1 MALPMRFSIVFDPI
15 SMGAIGLASTIAGTG
30 VGVVGSLV
38 AGQQAKQASE
48 YEAQQAEM
56 RANEARAAASRQAEQ
71 SRKKTEL
78 TQSRLKAVA
87 STTTGSATDA
97 GTLALGD
104 SIEKRGE
111 YIALTDWAQG
121 ENRAR
126 GFEDQATASRFKGK
140 QAVTG
145 SYLKSAGTLFD
156 GVGSF
161 AKQWNKTPDMGFG
174 A

>member
-1 MALPMRFSIVFDPI
+1 MALPFSFSVAYGPLALAAT
-15 SMGAIGLASTIAGTG
+15 AIGTG
-30 VGVVGSLV
+30 VGVVGNIV

-71 SRKKTEL
+71 TRTKTEL

-87 STTTGSATDA
+87 SQATGSATDA
-97 GTLALGD
+97 GVLSLGD
-104 SIEKRGE
+104 SIERRGE
-111 YIALTDWAQG
+111 YMALTDWAQG

-126 GFEDQATASRFKGK
+126 GFEDNATAARFKGK

-161 AKQWNKTPDMGFG
+161 ARQWTRTEDDRFR